1 MMSRIMDRI
10 QGRPGVTLSLILGL
24 SLLAPTRTLADKI
37 SSSDTAKALHEAARA
52 SALPL
57 SDTSLVAI
65 LNAGTPVSE
74 TITTTYG
81 DGRTQ
86 TANLTIAPDKSNDTV
101 TTTKLISL
109 ANGKLEK
116 VVDVATIAGNSTMSV
131 LTTTLPNGAIETK
144 NETEV
149 TNGDKTTI
157 TGTVSMPHGGTQ
169 TLSGDTVLR
178 GSQSI
183 TTLAITNPAGQVYN
197 DRITITHDGD
207 LSQSETNTTRGP
219 DGSIWTVKSTSTT
232 VLDPSGT
239 GQTAVPA
246 NLNLPAASVPA
257 QALNLEAQ
265 VLANTAGSSNSD
277 SSSLVV
283 SAPEPSTLMFYALVL
298 GAAGLRYGFKPR
310 RS

>member
-1 MMSRIMDRI
+1 M
-10 QGRPGVTLSLILGL
+10 T
-24 SLLAPTRTLADKI
+24 
-37 SSSDTAKALHEAARA
+37 AARNPRI
-52 SALPL
+52 SRSFP
-57 SDTSLVAI
+57 
-65 LNAGTPVSE
+65 TP
-74 TITTTYG
+74 
-81 DGRTQ
+81 
-86 TANLTIAPDKSNDTV
+86 
-101 TTTKLISL
+101 
-109 ANGKLEK
+109 
-116 VVDVATIAGNSTMSV
+116 
-131 LTTTLPNGAIETK
+131 
-144 NETEV
+144 
-149 TNGDKTTI
+149 
-157 TGTVSMPHGGTQ
+157 H
-169 TLSGDTVLR
+169 GDTVLH

-283 SAPEPSTLMFYALVL
+283 SAPEPSTLMFCALVL

-310 RS
+310 QS